1 MAPGSFRGQSGHAD
15 LTEAR
20 QLLTQSGHEP
30 SVVSCCRSA
39 GRTTMRRRD
48 FITLFGGLA
57 AWPIRGLAQQQAAPV
72 IGLLY
77 VRSPED
83 SAPQLAAFRR
93 GLAEN
98 GYVEGQN
105 VRIEYRWG
113 LGHYERMPAMA
124 AELVRL
130 PVNVILAGAEP
141 SVLAAQAATSTI
153 PIVFVVGS
161 DPVKLRLVANY
172 SRPSGNATGLHIFT
186 TILDIKRLGLLNEV
200 IPSAKLIGV
209 LMNPKFPYA
218 QDQLEQME
226 GAANAAGLHLQVYN
240 ASTPDEIDTA
250 FKSMAHDHIPALSV
264 AADPFF
270 DTRRDQLIA
279 LAAQRAIPV
288 MYQFGQYAQAGRLM
302 SYGVDLPDAY
312 RQAGI
317 YVGRVLKGAKP
328 AELPVLQPSKFE
340 FVINL
345 RTAKA
350 LRLAIP
356 SGVLAIADQV
366 IE

>member
-1 MAPGSFRGQSGHAD
+1 
-15 LTEAR
+15 
-20 QLLTQSGHEP
+20 
-30 SVVSCCRSA
+30 
-39 GRTTMRRRD
+39 MRRRD
-48 FITLFGGLA
+48 FITLVSGVA
-57 AWPIRGLAQQQAAPV
+57 AGCPFAARAQQAAMPV

-105 VRIEYRWG
+105 VAIEYKWG
-113 LGHYERMPAMA
+113 LGHYDRMPAMA

-141 SVLAAQAATSTI
+141 SVLAAKATTSTV

-161 DPVKLRLVANY
+161 DPRKLGLVASYN
-172 SRPSGNATGLHIFT
+172 SPGGNATGVHIFST
-186 TILDIKRLGLLNEV
+186 TLDVKRLGLLHDL
-200 IPSAKLIGV
+200 IPSAKLLGV
-209 LMNPKFPYA
+209 LVNPKFPYA
-218 QDQLEQME
+218 QDQLEQLE
-226 GAANAAGLHLQVYN
+226 AAANAAGLHLQIYN
-240 ASTPDEIDTA
+240 ASNPAEIDTA
-250 FKSMAHDHIPALSV
+250 FEAIARDQIPALIV

-270 DTRRDQLIA
+270 DTRSDQLVA
-279 LAAQRAIPV
+279 LAAQRAMPV
-288 MYQFGQYAQAGRLM
+288 MYQFRQYPAAGGLL
-302 SYGVDLPDAY
+302 SYGPDLPDAY

-317 YVGRVLKGAKP
+317 YVGRVLKGAKL
-328 AELPVLQPSKFE
+328 AELPVVQESKFE

-345 RTAKA
+345 KTAKA
-350 LRLAIP
+350 LGLTIP
-356 SGVLAIADQV
+356 SGVLAIADEV

>member
-1 MAPGSFRGQSGHAD
+1 
-15 LTEAR
+15 
-20 QLLTQSGHEP
+20 
-30 SVVSCCRSA
+30 
-39 GRTTMRRRD
+39 MRRRD
-48 FITLFGGLA
+48 FITLVGGGAVAWPLA
-57 AWPIRGLAQQQAAPV
+57 ARAQQSAMPV

-98 GYVEGQN
+98 GFAEGQN
-105 VRIEYRWG
+105 VTIEYKWG
-113 LGHYERMPAMA
+113 LGHYDRMPVMA

-130 PVNVILAGAEP
+130 PVSVILAGAEP
-141 SVLAAQAATSTI
+141 SVLAAKAATSTI

-161 DPVKLRLVANY
+161 DPVKLGLVASYN
-172 SRPSGNATGLHIFT
+172 SPGGNATGVNIFT
-186 TILDIKRLGLLNEV
+186 TNLDVKRLGLLNEL
-200 IPSAKLIGV
+200 IPSAKLLGV

-218 QDQLEQME
+218 QDQLAQLEA
-226 GAANAAGLHLQVYN
+226 AANAAGLRLQIYN
-240 ASTPDEIDTA
+240 ASNPAEIDAA
-250 FKSMAHDHIPALSV
+250 FETVARDHIPALSV

-270 DTRRDQLIA
+270 DTRRDQLVA
-279 LAAQRAIPV
+279 LAAQRAMPV
-288 MYQFGQYAQAGRLM
+288 MYQFRQYPEAGGLM

-328 AELPVLQPSKFE
+328 GDLPVLQPSKFE

-345 RTAKA
+345 KTAKA
-350 LRLAIP
+350 LGLTIP
-356 SGVLAIADQV
+356 SGVLAIADEV